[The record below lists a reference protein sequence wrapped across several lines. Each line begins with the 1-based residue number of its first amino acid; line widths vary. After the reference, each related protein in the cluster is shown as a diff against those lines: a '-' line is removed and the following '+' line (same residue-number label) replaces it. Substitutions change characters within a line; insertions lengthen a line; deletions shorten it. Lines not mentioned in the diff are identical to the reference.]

1 MAAGGKVS
9 SEPASSG
16 AGVAGLQKHID
27 SIVDLHRAAQLNSV
41 PALQRCTGANN
52 PKQQVPSLDTV
63 DRTGMTPLIV
73 AARHNSI
80 NAAAWLI
87 DHGANVNAAGF
98 AGKTALMHAVQCG
111 HLGVAELL
119 ISRNADVNCV
129 DGQGLTP
136 LMAASA
142 AGSMQLIDLL
152 ATHGAQINVQ
162 SKTNS
167 TALMMAV
174 LSTQTAIV
182 ELIVTKLGAALTAQN
197 SHGQTALHLAVRIEC
212 AALVDKLLRLGCD
225 PNAVDGDGKRPVD
238 LASNTIRQT
247 VQWEAAQ

>member
-1 MAAGGKVS
+1 M
-9 SEPASSG
+9 
-16 AGVAGLQKHID
+16 Q
-27 SIVDLHRAAQLNSV
+27 
-41 PALQRCTGANN
+41 
-52 PKQQVPSLDTV
+52 
-63 DRTGMTPLIV
+63 
-73 AARHNSI
+73 
-80 NAAAWLI
+80 I

-174 LSTQTAIV
+174 LSTQVQRARTGIDAENSSGAQTAIV